1 MEYNFK
7 SGFRIE
13 FHIKDLNNALN
24 VSHAVNASLPLTA
37 YLMETMKSIKADG
50 CEKETS
56 CYLVCGRKLFW
67 WEKNGK

>member
-7 SGFRIE
+7 SEFRIE

-37 YLMETMKSIKADG
+37 
-50 CEKETS
+50 
-56 CYLVCGRKLFW
+56 
-67 WEKNGK
+67 